1 MRKYAVA
8 VLIISMIALLGFVY
22 ISTYFQPVD
31 SLIRPPQAEGENLS
45 IQLAFSEAVG
55 KDYLLKQPINGKYR
69 SAYTFIDLTGD
80 KNDEVIVFYSKSNDL
95 GIVRMNV
102 LDKEQDEWV
111 SIADFQS
118 VHNDIQELEFAD
130 LNGDG
135 TKEIIV
141 GWTVFGES
149 YSKLITVYQINGGHS
164 DVNIESVYVD
174 YYSMFRVADIDCDG
188 NEDILALKYA
198 TAGNTA
204 EYTASFI
211 TYEENSIKVK
221 GSFTLDNS
229 ISSVAA
235 VNFDT
240 EKSDNAKRIFID
252 GHKVD
257 GGMVTD
263 CFTWQEADNNFMR
276 YNVAGVG
283 VSALSLRTSA
293 VLCSDINSDGMVEVP
308 CEEYLANIS
317 PETPVSANA
326 KTTNNLGP
334 SLINWVSVSEDS
346 AETLERHIIMS
357 QYGYSF
363 RFSEKWLGNVSVI
376 NDPQKGI
383 LTFWSVDYKD
393 GVAQKGKRLF
403 SIMTIT
409 EIDLETIGE
418 ISFTYSQLTQLKGKL
433 YYSKIYDAGV
443 DYGITNKEIKSRIL
457 AG

>member
-1 MRKYAVA
+1 MRKYAMA
-8 VLIISMIALLGFVY
+8 VLIISLIALLGFAFV
-22 ISTYFQPVD
+22 STYFQPVD

-55 KDYLLKQPINGKYR
+55 EDYLLKQPMNGKYR

-102 LDKEQDEWV
+102 LDKTDGEWV
-111 SIADFQS
+111 SVADFQS
-118 VHNDIQELEFAD
+118 VHNDIQEIEFAD

-135 TKEIIV
+135 TKEIVV
-141 GWTVFGES
+141 GWTAFGES
-149 YSKLITVYQINGGHS
+149 YSKLITVYQINGDKTATH
-164 DVNIESVYVD
+164 IEPVYVD
-174 YYSMFRVADIDCDG
+174 YYSMFRVADVDCDG
-188 NEDILALKYA
+188 NEDILSLKYA

-204 EYTASFI
+204 EYTAALI
-211 TYEENSIKVK
+211 TYDENSVQVK
-221 GSFTLDNS
+221 GAFTIDNS

-235 VNFDT
+235 VNFDFL
-240 EKSDNAKRIFID
+240 EEENIKRIFID

-257 GGMVTD
+257 GGMITD
-263 CFTWQEADNNFMR
+263 CFLWQEDINDFER

-283 VSALSLRTSA
+283 VSALSSRTSS
-293 VLCSDINSDGMVEVP
+293 VLCSDINSDSLIEVP

-317 PETPVSANA
+317 TEVPDISNA

-376 NDPQKGI
+376 NDSQKGI
-383 LTFWSVDYKD
+383 LTFWSVNIKD
-393 GVAQKGKRLF
+393 GIPQKGKKLF

-409 EIDLETIGE
+409 EIDLDTIGE

-443 DYGITNKEIKSRIL
+443 DYGITNKEIKNRII